1 MDIAQRRRKEALPK
15 REELIILAQSV
26 VFSFSVFLLSY
37 GISQMKKLRFCV
49 IKRLVCLYWTSVS
62 VLEFTCK
69 NFSLNIKTILQ
80 VEHP

>member
-49 IKRLVCLYWTSVS
+49 IKRLVCLYWNLHAKTLVS
-62 VLEFTCK
+62 TLKLFCK
-69 NFSLNIKTILQ
+69 
-80 VEHP
+80 